1 MSRAV
6 LKEVLACYLNLIE
19 IRRLY
24 KMVKAF
30 LTIILSLI
38 IMFLLLLAFVIP
50 YAFVPIGIALLIVV
64 LVTILFGRESATIS
78 KNLVKKSFYC
88 PFTKK
93 YVEVKFRPS
102 FFTFRPYD
110 DVIKCSVF
118 GDKKVGCKKKCLDLP
133 ELKAE
138 NG

>member
-1 MSRAV
+1 
-6 LKEVLACYLNLIE
+6 
-19 IRRLY
+19 
-24 KMVKAF
+24 MVKAF
-30 LTIILSLI
+30 VTIIVSII
-38 IMFLLLLAFVIP
+38 IMFVLLIAFTIP
-50 YAFVPIGIALLIVV
+50 YAFVPIAGAISIV
-64 LVTILFGRESATIS
+64 ILSIIFFGRESATTS
-78 KNLVKKSFYC
+78 KNLVTKGFYC

-133 ELKAE
+133 ELKE
-138 NG
+138 LKVGNG